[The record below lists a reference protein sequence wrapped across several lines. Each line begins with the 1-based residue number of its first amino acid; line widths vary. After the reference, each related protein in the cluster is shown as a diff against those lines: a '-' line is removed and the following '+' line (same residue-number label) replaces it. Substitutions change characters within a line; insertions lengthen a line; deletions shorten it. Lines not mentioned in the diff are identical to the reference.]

1 MELLMSGWE
10 NEDNMLQELKNY
22 EGKNELISSAKMA
35 ERLAKVPTVPR
46 YKYGIS
52 NIDYLTEG
60 FETGEVIVITGWS
73 GYGKTTFCQT
83 MLTNFSRQGLPILSI
98 SYEGKLSQFFRK
110 LSNPLPNFYLPKK
123 NKSYDMDWMEE
134 RIREAALNHG
144 VKVVLLD
151 HLHFIIN
158 PPGQNM
164 RETYMYTLQVGVLIR
179 RIKDLAVELDVAIF
193 LVAHCAKPPR
203 NETGKPPP
211 LPQKADLKDSSAVE
225 QDSDAVYVI
234 QRVFAKP
241 KGIASANYE
250 ATDETQFYIIKQR
263 ENGNLG
269 KIAKLIYSGGELVPK
284 EVIDERA
291 L

>member
-1 MELLMSGWE
+1 
-10 NEDNMLQELKNY
+10 MLEELKQY
-22 EGKNELISSAKMA
+22 DGKEELISSKDMA
-35 ERLAKVPTVPR
+35 EELAKIPTVPR
-46 YKYGIS
+46 FKYGIS
-52 NIDYLTEG
+52 NVDYLTDG

-134 RIREAALNHG
+134 RIREGALKHG

-158 PPGQNM
+158 PPALNSGD
-164 RETYMYTLQVGVLIR
+164 TYSYTLQVGVLIR
-179 RIKDLAVELDVAIF
+179 RIKELAVELDVAIF
-193 LVAHCAKPPR
+193 LVAHCAKPPK
-203 NETGKPPP
+203 NKDGKPPP

-225 QDSDAVYVI
+225 QDSDAVYAI
-234 QRVFAKP
+234 QRVFTKQ
-241 KGIASANYE
+241 KGMASSNYE
-250 ATDETQFYIIKQR
+250 ATDETQFLIIKQR
-263 ENGNLG
+263 ENGMLG
-269 KIAKLIYSGGELVPK
+269 RIAKLTYSGGELIPTLDL
-284 EVIDERA
+284 EEERA
-291 L
+291 I